1 MAEPDQAG
9 VVIHGLRNEFTVD
22 VSVNGLRRPSGSF
35 AIDLARVSR
44 AAGQSGGCGGGYGAM
59 WSSARRREPRVRTCV
74 RPA

>member
-1 MAEPDQAG
+1 MAEPDRAG

-22 VSVNGLRRPSGSF
+22 VSVNGLRRLSSSF
-35 AIDLARVSR
+35 AIDLVRVSR
-44 AAGQSGGCGGGYGAM
+44 AAGQSADAEGDMAM

>member
-22 VSVNGLRRPSGSF
+22 VSVNGLSVRPAHSLSTLPGS
-35 AIDLARVSR
+35 AGRLGRV
-44 AAGQSGGCGGGYGAM
+44 ADAEGVMAQM

-74 RPA
+74 WPA